1 MHELKL
7 LHKKLSNSCS
17 IHKTRLDR
25 LITCV
30 HSILQGSY
38 LTLSSIGEL
47 SKGQTSVKHKIKA
60 VDRFL
65 GNEHV
70 QKDKHQIYKVL
81 AHLLLSSRLTPEIF
95 VDWSTCNTRAHQVIR
110 ASALFDGRSITI
122 YEEIYHETEYNKK
135 PTHKQFL
142 DNLSKVI
149 PSHCKPIVITDAGF
163 RTDWFKMVLNL
174 GWDFIGRIRNRI
186 NYYDINSNKWL
197 PCQGIDVKKLNTAYF
212 VGNVQLTMR
221 NKLAVNLYSYKGKP
235 KGRTTNKGKKDKQ
248 YAYRKGYLEPWILAT
263 SLDSTQ
269 VYGKRIVHLYSKR
282 MQIEQTFKDL
292 KDPVTGIGL
301 TQSRTK
307 KLDRL
312 KVLILIA
319 RLAEYVLLIIGVA
332 AERASLQYQYQ
343 ANSIKNKRILSYQFL
358 AKRIIQ
364 NGINQI
370 NLRQIKEAIRF
381 IASYEDLCYA

>member
-7 LHKKLSNSCS
+7 LHKMLSNTCS

-30 HSILQGSY
+30 DSILQGSY

-65 GNEHV
+65 GNENV
-70 QKDKHQIYKVL
+70 QKDKNQIYKVL
-81 AHLLLSSRLTPEIF
+81 AHTLLSSRPRPEIF
-95 VDWSTCNTRAHQVIR
+95 VDWSTCNTRAYQVIR
-110 ASALFDGRSITI
+110 ASVLFDGRSITI
-122 YEEIYHETEYNKK
+122 YEEIYPETEYNKK

-142 DNLSKVI
+142 DNLSNII
-149 PSHCKPIVITDAGF
+149 PSHCKPIIITDAGF
-163 RTDWFKMVLNL
+163 RTDWFKMVLDL
-174 GWDFIGRIRNRI
+174 SWDFIGRIRNRI
-186 NYYDINSNKWL
+186 NYYDLNLNKWL
-197 PCQGIDVKKLNTAYF
+197 PCQGIEVKKLNTTCF

-221 NKLAVNLYSYKGKP
+221 NTLAVNLYSYKGKD

-248 YAYRKGYLEPWILAT
+248 YPYRKSYLEPWILAT
-263 SLDSTQ
+263 SLDSKQ
-269 VYGKRIVHLYSKR
+269 VFGKRIVHLYSKR

-307 KLDRL
+307 RLDRL
-312 KVLILIA
+312 KVLFLIA
-319 RLAEYVLLIIGVA
+319 RLAEYVFLIIGVA

-364 NGINQI
+364 NGIKQI
-370 NLRQIKEAIRF
+370 NLRQIKEAIRYL
-381 IASYEDLCYA
+381 ASYEDLCHV

>member
-7 LHKKLSNSCS
+7 LHKKLSTSCS

-30 HSILQGSY
+30 NSILQGSY

-47 SKGQTSVKHKIKA
+47 SKGHTSVKHKIKA
-60 VDRFL
+60 VDRLL
-65 GNEHV
+65 GNHHI
-70 QKDKHQIYKVL
+70 QNDKKQIYKVL
-81 AHLLLSSRLTPEIF
+81 AHSLLSSRPTPEIF

-122 YEEIYHETEYNKK
+122 YEEIYHETEHNKK
-135 PTHKQFL
+135 STHKIFL
-142 DNLSKVI
+142 DNLFTVI
-149 PSHCKPIVITDAGF
+149 PSHCKPIIITDAGF
-163 RTDWFKMVLNL
+163 RTDWFKMVLKL
-174 GWDFIGRIRNRI
+174 GWDFIGRIRNRM
-186 NYYDINSNKWL
+186 NYYDINLKKWL
-197 PCQGIDVKKLNTAYF
+197 PCQKIEVKKLDTAHF

-221 NKLAVNLYSYKGKP
+221 NRLSANLFSYKGKS

-248 YAYRKGYLEPWILAT
+248 YAYRKSYLEPWILAT
-263 SLDSTQ
+263 SLEKLQ
-269 VYGKRIVHLYSKR
+269 AGGRRVVHLYSKR

-307 KLDRL
+307 YLDRL
-312 KVLILIA
+312 KVLFLIA

-332 AERASLQYQYQ
+332 AEQASLQFSYQ
-343 ANSIKNKRILSYQFL
+343 ANSVRYKRILSYQFL
-358 AKRIIQ
+358 AKRIILNDISKISLQ
-364 NGINQI
+364 N
-370 NLRQIKEAIRF
+370 IKKAIEY
-381 IASYEDLCYA
+381 IATFEDPHYA